1 MFPCLGFLVA
11 DPSCS
16 YRAPLFSLAS
26 ALLQRSCEQLQPY
39 VGNGSTPCRLAL
51 FSNPRASSRRTSL
64 QLPVA
69 RYLALHRHTESSPG
83 RTISRTS
90 PEAIRTMI
98 SIAAYHL
105 GTQPAISGRSEPK
118 SDLDCGI
125 PPRYPAISGSSNTFV
140 FGAIRMVLERPKF
153 RSRLRHTT

>member
-39 VGNGSTPCRLAL
+39 VGNDSTPCRLAL
-51 FSNPRASSRRTSL
+51 FLTLARLPDVRAFSSRSRDISHFTVTL
-64 QLPVA
+64 NHPPVA
-69 RYLALHRHTESSPG
+69 RYLALHRK
-83 RTISRTS
+83 
-90 PEAIRTMI
+90 
-98 SIAAYHL
+98 
-105 GTQPAISGRSEPK
+105 RSEPN

-125 PPRYPAISGSSNTFV
+125 PPRYPAISGARTHLCSDDRNYSP
-140 FGAIRMVLERPKF
+140 ISISRPPPSLAPIGITV
-153 RSRLRHTT
+153 RSRFHARRHLWL